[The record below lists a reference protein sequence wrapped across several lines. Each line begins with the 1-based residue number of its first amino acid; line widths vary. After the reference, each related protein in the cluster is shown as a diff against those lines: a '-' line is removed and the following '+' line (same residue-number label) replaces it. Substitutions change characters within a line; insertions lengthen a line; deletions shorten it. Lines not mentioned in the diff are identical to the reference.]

1 LIAFCDQLPCEGKIL
16 LGAEFTIS
24 GGGRGA
30 NCAVAAARAGC
41 EVTFVGAYG
50 IDPFGTMAK
59 ELMEKEPIN
68 LDHFVQLEGIN
79 TGVGLGAID
88 QNTGK
93 HVFIAARSANDHVT
107 PEMVRTD
114 RNSWR
119 ITQALKPD
127 CLEFSSSSSRSWI
140 G

>member
-1 LIAFCDQLPCEGKIL
+1 MEPPFLFSDPTLGSYNTDLIAFCDQLPCEGKIL

-68 LDHFVQLEGIN
+68 LDHFVQLG
-79 TGVGLGAID
+79 
-88 QNTGK
+88 
-93 HVFIAARSANDHVT
+93 
-107 PEMVRTD
+107 
-114 RNSWR
+114 
-119 ITQALKPD
+119 
-127 CLEFSSSSSRSWI
+127 
-140 G
+140 